1 MNLDLKLRAT
11 KLIDELEGWF
21 LSDFIKPP
29 AYVQRQIDNLKEAI
43 KEADK

>member
-21 LSDFIKPP
+21 LSESIKPP
-29 AYVQRQIDNLKEAI
+29 VYVQRQIDQLREAI